1 MAPIFVEWYPFLG
14 PQIFGSGFKKNELLY
29 PLLAGSLCEWASH
42 PGELQ
47 RGRNGAGEGQG
58 GVEAREAGA
67 FAVKGLHNGAY
78 WVGQAPA
85 VAPGKKNSRAGG
97 RGTGTA
103 AWKAN
108 DAFVESD

>member
-1 MAPIFVEWYPFLG
+1 MG
-14 PQIFGSGFKKNELLY
+14 PRFAVPVSKKTKLWY

-58 GVEAREAGA
+58 GVGAGGAGA
-67 FAVKGLHNGAY
+67 FAVQGLDKGAY
-78 WVGQAPA
+78 WLSRAPG